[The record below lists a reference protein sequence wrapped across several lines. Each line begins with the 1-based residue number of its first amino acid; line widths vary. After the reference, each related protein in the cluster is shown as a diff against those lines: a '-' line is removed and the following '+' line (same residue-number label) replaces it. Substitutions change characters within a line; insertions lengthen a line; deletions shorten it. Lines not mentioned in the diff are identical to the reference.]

1 MVLQICAIK
10 NFFPQY
16 NFRNLT
22 EYLDQLKMSSVLS
35 VRKQD
40 GSSIVS
46 KSQISEIKEH
56 KYRQFDSRVMSSI
69 GNNYGR
75 FVVIIKKS
83 ILKTLI
89 FPRSH
94 TEMCP
99 LPWEMGGRNFW
110 IRPLGLTLHD
120 TLARPSIVIFWCT
133 AGYIHLLGRKN
144 RLIKTLLILQ
154 LSFHYELPFILSTLG
169 LS

>member
-1 MVLQICAIK
+1 MIFEKNKTNISRIMVLQICAIK
-10 NFFPQY
+10 VFFLKN

-22 EYLDQLKMSSVLS
+22 ESLDQLKMSSVLS
-35 VRKQD
+35 DRKQD

-56 KYRQFDSRVMSSI
+56 KYRPFDSRVMSSI
-69 GNNYGR
+69 GNNYGLLLLL
-75 FVVIIKKS
+75 KKS

-89 FPRSH
+89 SRRSH

-120 TLARPSIVIFWCT
+120 TLGRPSIVVFCCT
-133 AGYIHLLGRKN
+133 AGYIYLLGRKN
-144 RLIKTLLILQ
+144 RLIK
-154 LSFHYELPFILSTLG
+154 HY
-169 LS
+169 